1 MRIGMIFE
9 CGPVRPDG
17 TGAPDVKVYEFL
29 AKQLLPKVE
38 IQSRT
43 LNSKPGLIR
52 DCGITS
58 KLLLDVNHCDRVIII
73 WDLQPP
79 WKGKKGKACRKEDC
93 DAIRESLDRAG
104 LTAEQLRCVH
114 LVCMEHELETLLLA
128 DERAIAAY

>member
-1 MRIGMIFE
+1 
-9 CGPVRPDG
+9 
-17 TGAPDVKVYEFL
+17 
-29 AKQLLPKVE
+29 
-38 IQSRT
+38 
-43 LNSKPGLIR
+43 
-52 DCGITS
+52 
-58 KLLLDVNHCDRVIII
+58 II

-128 DERAIAAY
+128 DERAIAAYLSQKKARRCRIKRFRNLAVYTNPKGELHRIFQEHVGRDYVDWEDAIRIIQLADIKEIGRCVSLKRFA